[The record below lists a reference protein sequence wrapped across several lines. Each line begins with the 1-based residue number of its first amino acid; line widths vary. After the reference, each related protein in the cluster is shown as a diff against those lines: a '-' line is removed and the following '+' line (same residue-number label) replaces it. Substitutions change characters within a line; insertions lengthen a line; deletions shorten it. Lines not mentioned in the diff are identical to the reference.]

1 MRTTRMAATA
11 LGCLALLA
19 PLPAPAGTSGTSGTS
34 GTVSFHEVRARFISS
49 ETLLLDRHGEPIHR
63 LRTFMSARRGQ
74 WVPLAGIPAVLRQA
88 LLLSEDRRF
97 YEHGGVDWQAIPA
110 AAWSNLWHGR
120 IRGAS
125 TLTMQLA
132 GLLDDRLQ
140 PAPGQHR
147 RWSQKLDQA
156 LAARTLEAHWQKDE
170 ILEAYLNLVPFRGEL
185 IGVDALTRSLFG
197 KAPHGIN
204 EQEAAL
210 TAALVRAPNAPS
222 HRVSARACDVLRQL
236 RPDADCADLHVLT
249 DFVLST
255 RRQWASSEGLAPHL
269 TRQLLAMAGKP
280 DDQQAD
286 DMPTNRL
293 PSTLDARI
301 QRLAVLHLHQQLRG
315 LQQQQVEDGAVVV
328 LDNRHGEV
336 LAWVGSSGELSRAA
350 EVDGV
355 TARRQPGS
363 ALKPFLYAQAIAE
376 RRLTAGSLLNDA
388 PTQLPTAHG
397 LYMPRNHD
405 RRYRGWVSART
416 ALASSLNTPAVR
428 TLVMVSPDAFHRQ
441 LTRLGMSL
449 PESGGYY
456 GYSLALGSA
465 EVSLLE
471 LANAYRTLANGGW
484 HCPVHLQPATTS
496 LASRSPSQALTR
508 QQLRQQQPH
517 PGLAHKASEAATP
530 VQTPTDQD
538 TPPPSSACHRAL
550 DAGAAFIV
558 GDILSDRQARAGTFG
573 ADSVL
578 NTRFW
583 TAVKT
588 GTSKDMRDNWA
599 IGWSQHYTVAVWV
612 GNAGGQPMHQ
622 VSGASG
628 AAPVWRRLMDELHR
642 HTPSK
647 APSPPKGVSS
657 LPIRFG
663 PTAAGAGPVEPTR
676 TEWFLA
682 GTAQSRFDLP
692 ASAGPTPAGTKRHP
706 VHRAWITA
714 PAPGTIIA
722 LDPDI
727 PPAHQRLSLRAR
739 LDPASSGVSP
749 AGLHW
754 QIDDQRLGSGTSQGW
769 LPIPGHHRIQLR
781 DGNGQVLDEVR
792 IEVRGAGL
800 SARADSH
807 GKGN

>member
-1 MRTTRMAATA
+1 R
-11 LGCLALLA
+11 
-19 PLPAPAGTSGTSGTS
+19 
-34 GTVSFHEVRARFISS
+34 VSFKEVRARFISS
-49 ETLLLDRHGEPIHR
+49 ETLLLDRHGDPIHR

-74 WVPLAGIPAVLRQA
+74 WVPLASIPAVLRQA

-110 AAWSNLWHGR
+110 AAWSKLWHGR
-120 IRGAS
+120 TRGAS

-132 GLLDDRLQ
+132 GLLDEKLQ
-140 PAPGQHR
+140 PASGQHR

-156 LAARTLEAHWQKDE
+156 LAARALEEHWQKDE

-197 KAPHGIN
+197 KAPHGID

-222 HRVSARACDVLRQL
+222 HRVADRACGVLRQL
-236 RPDADCADLHVLT
+236 RPDADCADLRVLA

-255 RRQWASSEGLAPHL
+255 PRQWASSEGLAPHL
-269 TRQLLAMAGKP
+269 TRRLLNNTASPLETPESP
-280 DDQQAD
+280 DAPAAQA
-286 DMPTNRL
+286 PGSLGGRHPL
-293 PSTLDARI
+293 HSTLDARI
-301 QRLAVLHLHQQLRG
+301 QRLAVLYLHQQLRA
-315 LQQQQVEDGAVVV
+315 LEREQVEDGAVVV
-328 LDNRHGEV
+328 LDNRLGEV

-350 EVDGV
+350 DVDGV

-397 LYMPRNHD
+397 LYIPRNHD
-405 RRYRGWVSART
+405 RRFRGWVSART
-416 ALASSLNTPAVR
+416 ALASSLNIPAVR
-428 TLVMVSPDAFHRQ
+428 TLVMVSPDAFHHQ
-441 LTRLGMSL
+441 LTRLGVPL

-465 EVSLLE
+465 EVSLLQ

-484 HCPVHLQPATTS
+484 HCPVRLQPSSPTRPRSAS
-496 LASRSPSQALTR
+496 LTPRQYQIRQR
-508 QQLRQQQPH
+508 QQPSGPAPALQQQQHEQEQPD
-517 PGLAHKASEAATP
+517 A
-530 VQTPTDQD
+530 
-538 TPPPSSACHRAL
+538 PPPSPACHRAL
-550 DAGAAFIV
+550 DTRAAFIV
-558 GDILSDRQARAGTFG
+558 GDILSDRQARSGTFG

-642 HTPSK
+642 HTPSV

-657 LPIRFG
+657 LQIRFG
-663 PTAAGAGPVEPTR
+663 PSAAGAGPVEPER
-676 TEWFLA
+676 AEWFLA

-692 ASAGPTPAGTKRHP
+692 ASTLPPPAGTQRQP
-706 VHRAWITA
+706 THRAWITA

-739 LDPASSGVSP
+739 LDPASSGVPP

-754 QIDDQRLGSGTSQGW
+754 QIDDQRLGSGTAQGW
-769 LPIPGHHRIQLR
+769 LPMPGHHRIQLR
-781 DGNGQVLDEVR
+781 DGNGLVLDEVR

-800 SARADSH
+800 H
-807 GKGN
+807 NTL